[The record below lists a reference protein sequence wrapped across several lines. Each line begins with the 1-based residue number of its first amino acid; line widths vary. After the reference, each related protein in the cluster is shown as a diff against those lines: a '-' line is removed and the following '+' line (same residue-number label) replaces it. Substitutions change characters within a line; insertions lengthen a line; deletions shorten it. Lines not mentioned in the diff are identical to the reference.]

1 MLFKNKQAQSEAE
14 SHEASRPSSS
24 TGPVPQATR
33 PVSQATGRVSQNTR
47 PQGHQ
52 TRQQL
57 GSEAGPQVS
66 PDFSDQEGEQ
76 HEGAKLHSRGRQIL
90 LFVLPIIA
98 LVLVGILILLIVN
111 MPQPKEIQLER
122 YTLPSNEQ
130 KIQATQ
136 PRATEVAETSAPK
149 ASEAPSYR
157 LVSRSI
163 SKENLSKL
171 ISTGA
176 GIPPGL
182 QSEAVRLV
190 DNPPKLVWQP
200 PEGSSMRLPAV
211 VSESKARP
219 SQTEN
224 DQNDLE
230 DEDLPTLPVE
240 AEQAFNNQTA
250 EPAAPPVEEEAPVV
264 GDAVITP
271 PAEEEN
277 LETPE
282 VLDEP
287 VEPLYTP
294 NPETEVASSGFYS
307 TELPAYVYGELVNV
321 RSDASMDSEV
331 LTEAYQG
338 DEVYEIETNG
348 SWSRVRLADGFE
360 GYIFSS
366 LLSYNYVAP
375 NPDPPEEVVPDYG
388 ESDFSTY
395 SGTLYSTF
403 SGVNIRAL
411 PSLDGE
417 VVGSLYYGDSV
428 TAIGYTGGWFQ
439 VLMNDGSTAYVHGD
453 NLTEDPVEV
462 EDISGEVMHEPVQW
476 ITSDIPEVETPS
488 DLAGGNAIVG
498 LAMQYQGYPYVYGAA
513 GPNSFDCSGFTSYI
527 YSQMGVALGRTTYD
541 QVNNGIPV
549 SFSYKNY
556 SNMVPGD
563 LVLFATG
570 AGIGH
575 VGIYI
580 GGGQFIHA
588 ANESVGVVVDSL
600 NMDFWASS
608 LAHVRR
614 IFY

>member
-1 MLFKNKQAQSEAE
+1 MLFKHKKSTSQQAERPESLTEEIPANQQAQLDFS
-14 SHEASRPSSS
+14 
-24 TGPVPQATR
+24 GQ
-33 PVSQATGRVSQNTR
+33 
-47 PQGHQ
+47 
-52 TRQQL
+52 
-57 GSEAGPQVS
+57 EAGGRESAQ
-66 PDFSDQEGEQ
+66 
-76 HEGAKLHSRGRQIL
+76 LHSRGRQIL
-90 LFVLPIIA
+90 LFILPIIA
-98 LVLVGILILLIVN
+98 LFLVGILILLIVN
-111 MPQPKEIQLER
+111 MPQAKEIQLER
-122 YTLPSNEQ
+122 YTQPNKDQ

-136 PRATEVAETSAPK
+136 PRETRVAETSVPRAT
-149 ASEAPSYR
+149 EAPSYR
-157 LVSRSI
+157 LVSRDI

-171 ISTGA
+171 IRTGA

-182 QSEAVRLV
+182 QSSMVHLV
-190 DNPPKLVWQP
+190 DSPPELVWQP
-200 PEGSSMRLPAV
+200 PEGSGVRLPAV
-211 VSESKARP
+211 VGDNQPPTRP
-219 SQTEN
+219 DQEVADQEN
-224 DQNDLE
+224 PDQE
-230 DEDLPTLPVE
+230 GLPTLPVQG
-240 AEQAFNNQTA
+240 QAASQDQTTTP
-250 EPAAPPVEEEAPVV
+250 PAADAPVVPPASESEVEAPQDNSVEEAPVQPQANPY
-264 GDAVITP
+264 DVITG
-271 PAEEEN
+271 
-277 LETPE
+277 
-282 VLDEP
+282 
-287 VEPLYTP
+287 
-294 NPETEVASSGFYS
+294 SSFYA

-321 RSDASMDSEV
+321 RADASMEAEV
-331 LTEAYQG
+331 LTEAHLG
-338 DEVYEIETNG
+338 DEVYEIESNG

-375 NPDPPEEVVPDYG
+375 NPTPPTEVVPEYV
-388 ESDFSTY
+388 ESDFSSY

-403 SGVNIRAL
+403 SGVNIRSL
-411 PSLDGE
+411 PSTDSE
-417 VVGSLYYGDSV
+417 VVGNLYYGDSV
-428 TAIGYTGGWFQ
+428 TAVGYTGGWFQ

-453 NLTEDPVEV
+453 YLTEDPVVV
-462 EDISGEVMHEPVQW
+462 EDISGEVIHEPVQH

-513 GPNSFDCSGFTSYI
+513 GPSSFDCSGFTSYI
-527 YSQMGVALGRTTYD
+527 YSQMGVGLGRTTYD

>member
-1 MLFKNKQAQSEAE
+1 MLFKHKNSQSDAE
-14 SHEASRPSSS
+14 SYEASSLSSA
-24 TGPVPQATR
+24 TGPQDR
-33 PVSQATGRVSQNTR
+33 
-47 PQGHQ
+47 
-52 TRQQL
+52 
-57 GSEAGPQVS
+57 
-66 PDFSDQEGEQ
+66 PDFTDQAGDQE
-76 HEGAKLHSRGRQIL
+76 EGAKIHSRGRQIL
-90 LFVLPIIA
+90 LFVLPVIA

-122 YTLPSNEQ
+122 YTLPSKDQ

-136 PRATEVAETSAPK
+136 PRATEVAETSAPR
-149 ASEAPSYR
+149 ASEDPSYR
-157 LVSRSI
+157 LISRSI

-176 GIPPGL
+176 GISPGL
-182 QSEAVRLV
+182 QSQMVHLV
-190 DNPPKLVWQP
+190 DNPPELVWQP
-200 PEGSSMRLPAV
+200 PEGSGMRLPAV
-211 VSESKARP
+211 VGESKPRP

-224 DQNDLE
+224 DQEDLAN
-230 DEDLPTLPVE
+230 EDLPTLPVE
-240 AEQAFNNQTA
+240 AQAAFNNQTA
-250 EPAAPPVEEEAPVV
+250 EPAPPAEGDTPVM
-264 GDAVITP
+264 GDAVMTP
-271 PAEEEN
+271 PAEADN
-277 LETPE
+277 QETPE
-282 VLDEP
+282 VLDAP
-287 VEPLYTP
+287 VEPAYTP
-294 NPETEVASSGFYS
+294 PEGETVSTGFHATEI
-307 TELPAYVYGELVNV
+307 PAYVYGELVNV

-331 LTEAYQG
+331 LAEAYQG

-375 NPDPPEEVVPDYG
+375 SPVAPEEVVPDYV
-388 ESDFSTY
+388 ESDFSSY
-395 SGTLYSTF
+395 SGILYSTF

-411 PSLDGE
+411 PSTDSE

-428 TAIGYTGGWFQ
+428 TAVGYTGGWFQ

-453 NLTEDPVEV
+453 YLSEDPVEV
-462 EDISGEVMHEPVQW
+462 QDISGEVIHEPVQY
-476 ITSDIPEVETPS
+476 ISSDIPEVQTPS

-513 GPNSFDCSGFTSYI
+513 GPSSFDCSGFTSYI
-527 YSQMGVALGRTTYD
+527 YSQMGVTLGRTTYD

-588 ANESVGVVVDSL
+588 ANEGVGVVVDSL

-614 IFY
+614 IYY

>member
-1 MLFKNKQAQSEAE
+1 MLFKNKQAQSETE
-14 SHEASRPSSS
+14 SREASKPSSA

-33 PVSQATGRVSQNTR
+33 PVSQATGRVGQTTR

-52 TRQQL
+52 GHEARHQL
-57 GSEAGPQVS
+57 DSATGPQVR
-66 PDFSDQEGEQ
+66 PDLSDQEAEQ

-211 VSESKARP
+211 VSESKAKASP
-219 SQTEN
+219 TEN
-224 DQNDLE
+224 DQENLE
-230 DEDLPTLPVE
+230 NADLPTLPV
-240 AEQAFNNQTA
+240 
-250 EPAAPPVEEEAPVV
+250 APPVEEEAPLV
-264 GDAVITP
+264 GDEVLTP
-271 PAEEEN
+271 PAEEEYV
-277 LETPE
+277 ETPE
-282 VLDEP
+282 VLDDP
-287 VEPLYTP
+287 VESLYTP
-294 NPETEVASSGFYS
+294 NPEGEAVSSGFHA

-375 NPDPPEEVVPDYG
+375 NPEPPAEVVPDYV
-388 ESDFSTY
+388 ESDFSSY

-428 TAIGYTGGWFQ
+428 TAVGYTGGWFQ

-453 NLTEDPVEV
+453 NLTEDPVVV

-498 LAMQYQGYPYVYGAA
+498 LAMQYQGFPYVYGAA
-513 GPNSFDCSGFTSYI
+513 GPNAFDCSGFTSYI
-527 YSQMGVALGRTTYD
+527 YSQMGVTLGRTTYD

-614 IFY
+614 IYY